1 MCQANAVSQHRPEN
15 QNYIQL
21 LQTGDLRFSIDLQCD
36 RNTDCPSYHN
46 LEKYSSPYLGIYN
59 LYNSVT
65 QQSIVHITIH
75 V

>member
-1 MCQANAVSQHRPEN
+1 MYQAIAASQHRPEN

-21 LQTGDLRFSIDLQCD
+21 LQTGDLKFSTDLHCD

-46 LEKYSSPYLGIYN
+46 LEEYSATYLGIYN

-65 QQSIVHITIH
+65 
-75 V
+75 